1 MAATPGISHV
11 IFDLGQVLT
20 LVDESAAVR
29 VVAART
35 GRSEQD
41 VNSALFSPERKR
53 PLESGFQTWREY
65 SKMIRSELGLEM
77 DDDEFRKVFTSVL
90 TPYEPMFDIVRAL
103 APRFKLGCCSN
114 TSGAHWDEIRA
125 TVPVTDLFGPKVLSF
140 EVGSMKPDK
149 RIYRDL
155 INACAVEPGQ
165 IVFIDDNQK
174 NVESATATGIRA
186 LRFTTI
192 EQLES
197 DLHSL
202 GIDLGI
208 SLE

>member
-1 MAATPGISHV
+1 MALPPGISHI

-20 LVDESAAVR
+20 LVDESVAVR
-29 VVAART
+29 VVSART
-35 GRSEQD
+35 GRDED
-41 VNSALFSPERKR
+41 EVNTAMFSPERKM

-65 SKMIRSELGLEM
+65 SEMIRSELVLDM
-77 DDDEFRKVFTSVL
+77 DDNEYRGVFTSVL
-90 TPYEPMFDIVRAL
+90 TPNEPMFDIVRAL
-103 APRFKLGCCSN
+103 VPRFKLGCCSN

-125 TVPVTDLFGPKVLSF
+125 SVPVTDLFGPKVLSF
-140 EVGSMKPDK
+140 EVGSMKPDQ

-155 INACAVEPGQ
+155 INACAAEPGQ

-174 NVESATATGIRA
+174 NMESAIATGIRA

-192 EQLES
+192 KQLES
-197 DLHSL
+197 DLHE
-202 GIDLGI
+202 LGI

>member
-1 MAATPGISHV
+1 MVVTPGITHV

-20 LVDESAAVR
+20 MVDESVAVG

-35 GRSEQD
+35 GRSEKY
-41 VNSALFSPERKR
+41 VNTAMFSPERKR

-65 SKMIRSELGLEM
+65 SEMIRSELGLDM
-77 DDDEFRKVFTSVL
+77 DDDEFRGVFTSVL
-90 TPYEPMFDIVRAL
+90 TPYEPMFDVVRAL
-103 APRFKLGCCSN
+103 APRFNLGCCSN
-114 TSGAHWDEIRA
+114 TNGAHWDEIRA

-140 EVGSMKPDK
+140 EVGSMKPDQQ
-149 RIYRDL
+149 IYRDL
-155 INACAVEPGQ
+155 ISACAAEPGQ

-174 NVESATATGIRA
+174 NVESAIATGIRA

-197 DLHSL
+197 DLN
-202 GIDLGI
+202 DLGI
-208 SLE
+208 ELE